1 MASGVAERA
10 VYASFYAGVMR
21 EVVFPQ
27 SLADE
32 VVQLRGWRAEDVPSK
47 LMLFADPSVARFSW
61 PEQRPYTEADAWH
74 FSIASRRPERLAR
87 N

>member
-10 VYASFYAGVMR
+10 AYASFYAGVMR

-74 FSIASRRPERLAR
+74 FFNRQQAAREVAR